1 MKKFSFWLI
10 YACTTLIAQAQ
21 TEEKPKGIAV
31 RPVTLE
37 YNLSP
42 NQTASQLVKI
52 TNALDEPKQFV
63 VYVSDWLRDTT
74 GAHVYTSPGEID
86 RSCAGWIQ
94 LNKNFFELGPGET
107 EELIVTMLH
116 PADSLRGQRMNWCML
131 FVETTQEKKIKDT
144 AGMTTT
150 IANKFR
156 VGIHVYQTP
165 PQATKKE
172 IKLVDLKALGT
183 SNKIFRIICQ
193 NQGEVQLQCA
203 SQLEITGPNEN
214 QPIRLP
220 RREFPLF
227 PSQVRYIDYEIPP
240 SLLPGKYRLTAI
252 LDAGTDIPLEAAQLE
267 VEIN

>member
-1 MKKFSFWLI
+1 MKKYSLWLLL
-10 YACTTLIAQAQ
+10 ACATLHAQAQ
-21 TEEKPKGIAV
+21 PDEKPKGIAV

-37 YNLSP
+37 YGLSP
-42 NQTASQLVKI
+42 NQSASQLVRV
-52 TNALDEPKQFV
+52 TNALDETKQFV
-63 VYVSDWLRDTT
+63 VYLSDWLRDTT
-74 GAHVYTSPGEID
+74 GAHVYTPPGEIE

-107 EELIVTMLH
+107 EELVVTMQH
-116 PADSLRGQRMNWCML
+116 PSDSIRRERMTWCML

-144 AGMTTT
+144 SGMTTT

-172 IKLVDLKALGT
+172 VKLIDFMAMGT
-183 SNKIFRIICQ
+183 DNKKLRVVCQ

-203 SQLEITGPNEN
+203 SQLEISSPNGN

-227 PSQVRYIDYEIPP
+227 PAQIRYIDYELP
-240 SLLPGKYRLTAI
+240 STLTPGKYRLTAV
-252 LDAGTDIPLEAAQLE
+252 LDAGTDIPLEAAQIE